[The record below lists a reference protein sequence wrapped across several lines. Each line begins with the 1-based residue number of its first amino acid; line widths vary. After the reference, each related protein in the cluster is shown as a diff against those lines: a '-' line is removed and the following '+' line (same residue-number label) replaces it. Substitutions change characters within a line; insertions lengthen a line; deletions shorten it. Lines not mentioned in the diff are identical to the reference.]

1 MKTADIERVIGHKPG
16 ANGFQVT
23 AANIAN
29 VRDWMV
35 SQGISRD
42 RANACRASTL
52 ERVYRYPQELR
63 KLLWRGDYKGGTETW
78 NSEPITNATN
88 AAMNGTT
95 PKPTN
100 SSPTVNAAAPSAAQ
114 TMNQHGKR
122 NSNDINGTAKPR
134 AMGANPGAQ
143 QQEHA
148 LAASAPQPDT
158 TGEGIGGGGGQASL
172 TNTIEGIVCGEF
184 ADDDVV
190 RLFNACKAH
199 LGE

>member
-1 MKTADIERVIGHKPG
+1 MKTADIEHVIGHKPG
-16 ANGFQVT
+16 ANGFKVT

-52 ERVYRYPQELR
+52 EIIYRNPLTLR
-63 KLLWRGDYKGGTETW
+63 KLLVRGDYVENWRKAAQVRERLNKLEEKGLTNDSNGTE
-78 NSEPITNATN
+78 EP
-88 AAMNGTT
+88 
-95 PKPTN
+95 
-100 SSPTVNAAAPSAAQ
+100 S
-114 TMNQHGKR
+114 
-122 NSNDINGTAKPR
+122 
-134 AMGANPGAQ
+134 AMGANAGAQ

-148 LAASAPQPDT
+148 LATTALEPDT
-158 TGEGIGGGGGQASL
+158 TGEGIGAGSGQASL

-190 RLFNACKAH
+190 RLLDACKAH

>member
-1 MKTADIERVIGHKPG
+1 MRTADIERVIGQKPG

-23 AANIAN
+23 ADNIAN

-52 ERVYRYPQELR
+52 ERAYRYPQELR
-63 KLLWRGDYKGGTETW
+63 KLLWRGDYKGANECTASIASTGKAGVSSALTTQPAKLPNARPMGTDSTF
-78 NSEPITNATN
+78 PTTAT
-88 AAMNGTT
+88 
-95 PKPTN
+95 
-100 SSPTVNAAAPSAAQ
+100 SAERS
-114 TMNQHGKR
+114 G
-122 NSNDINGTAKPR
+122 NDINGTTKPS
-134 AMGANPGAQ
+134 AMGADPGAQ
-143 QQEHA
+143 QRQQP
-148 LAASAPQPDT
+148 LAPATSQPDT
-158 TGEGIGGGGGQASL
+158 TGEGIGGRSGETSL
-172 TNTIEGIVCGEF
+172 ADTIEGIICGEF